1 MYNEEDRKWLYE
13 QMQQSGVDTG
23 SYDEFKTSLNDKAD
37 REWYYNKSKE
47 LGLDVGT
54 QQDFDQMMVEPA
66 KPQMQAAS
74 VEQPTPSGQ
83 SPATPLNGFV
93 QPKFDASQIQMPDE
107 RTDLEKTIDM
117 VFGPQIAARKA
128 ADEQQA
134 QQNDEF
140 WRNDPAMQQRAEYN
154 RRNGILLDPTVPR
167 DQRGIQLGQQQPSLL
182 DVSNPRYAAIIKN
195 DEAVK
200 SAMDSFNRALSE
212 QKQQY
217 EKHAQQSH
225 GNPFAPTGTNMLN
238 EARMQSQ
245 IMNPEKAIQSTI
257 DQMTAQMLQDDY
269 FTSDGQN
276 LNDAG
281 RYALQSMQQKMVEQ
295 LVAERMPQSSAEYI
309 VGNAIRNSDFGK
321 LARLA
326 SSTDF
331 ENYLDDLAAQMY
343 QPGFWE
349 RVGTGALTFGLN
361 MPEYLLT
368 GTAGGALSKG
378 MLNGITKMTTEGL
391 VRKGVER
398 SVAERAAQMLLGN
411 TMRGKAAQVG
421 AASVSGSTTF
431 GLQPIIGT
439 PIDLAYKTGQPLG
452 ENGEAFT
459 PEISDYIGETWKE
472 MKKGALMGT
481 LMVGGAAAGATEK
494 IAQGAV
500 KEGLARG
507 AAGFGYDAGV
517 MAGFSLADMKEAD
530 PNFEI
535 TPETAAE
542 AYAESAASLGLLKL
556 PHMIGMRGQIE
567 QAKQAQKFKFTPEEK
582 QYLRNMG
589 IEDPVDMALQMANRG
604 AEQPSF
610 LKSIMRGVESRKGN
624 SEAGTDIIVDE
635 AQPIDAENMQQ
646 LTAAYRSFMA
656 SEAPETIKAKAM
668 YLIEGKMPA
677 RLSPVTGTRI
687 IDIDGKVYFET
698 LNEKGGVIEHKPMKD
713 VESARTEQQKLAY
726 DVDMNVT
733 SAMENRLNE
742 LETATD
748 FGNMLQEGYEAIRQ
762 KAVSDPDKL
771 TAEERE
777 MLSMAQNIPAIM
789 QRANAGAELTPSEQA
804 LLNRAWSR
812 LNSYK
817 EEHSASRR
825 IAAEIEAKY
834 GLNEGEIEK
843 AIYGHSKEEAE
854 QVAGELSGTV
864 EVGNGTYRTDL
875 EQQIVD
881 EYRQKML
888 QRINEH
894 EEARK
899 AEAEAQTQEGAG
911 EQPVVNNADRLIEGS
926 VEQPIDTEGAAG
938 PDGKPSE
945 TVADGADGSSAEAGA
960 AGERPAIDI
969 EGARHRG
976 KDAFYAQDQQGIREV
991 GRRLKVADARM
1002 NRYFDPEQVKAI
1014 EEAVN
1019 SGNIDAIDRT
1029 GMNAMQQQ
1037 AIDKFVE
1044 TRAEAE
1050 GFNMAMQEQHDSQT
1064 ALDEAAIEPYQSEAG
1079 EIIPLTLDN
1088 GQQAYYK
1095 SGDLNN
1101 KFGTVI
1107 VTYTDESGQPKEMQ
1121 WPVSK
1126 IREQGNAMPTEQ
1138 FAERL
1143 SSDLLDQSERRNMDW
1158 LLGNRVET
1166 GQQVELTIAGETIP
1180 FTVDGFFQNGDVKL
1194 SDSDGNPMWMTKQE
1208 VLERMEATEQLNV
1221 EAELQMEAAQYR
1233 EGVRQQREADRQ
1245 AEIQQRTERYNN
1257 GIVGMK
1263 EGTPDFTAADSD
1275 PKVVAEYLI
1284 GSSRKEEQ
1292 TLAEVKPEVIKNI
1305 QTSKDEYK
1313 QQQIQLQQELAKLN
1327 SDIYT
1332 GEGILDGEELEQ
1344 MKSRKAEVE
1353 SLLQDLVARQV
1364 KWAEVRDELMT
1375 REEKQQFEQERRKQV
1390 FDARTGYK
1398 PAEQKRNFGQ
1408 DAEHITLNEDGT
1420 PNYGLTP
1427 TGNVNNYLLKNF
1439 DSSID
1444 AERFMNEQRIA
1455 LRNMQR
1461 DQVQPQINAINDE
1474 LNAYAGGRME
1484 LTPAEIKE
1492 RVERVADLEAYQD
1505 MLSKEAAHLREIVDG
1520 IEDLY
1525 ERNGSHEPSTPQE
1538 QRMAALS
1545 EAKSAQ
1551 DKLRIAREV
1560 YKDDEHAL
1568 STINDTEPRD
1578 IHEYISQNLG
1588 RGTIN
1593 WEGFDRGDHHVRGL
1607 QEELGSGWER
1617 GISKGKSTN
1626 AFNMYL
1632 AAEGEG
1638 KGIEEIVHGLYEAQP
1653 DGQDGT
1659 KPYST
1664 EDLRNGLIDLLSTA
1678 QRPSDISHLTINNRI
1693 AEAEE
1698 YVSAMEEYEAIQ
1710 AQIAAEDDA
1719 IRQSTGM
1726 EPDEYDAFIGDL
1738 EQRLAEQ
1745 EGFENSEEY
1754 FKFAEEYERR
1764 EQEGNAG
1771 GSQEA
1776 SALGMQREE
1785 SQQTPVETEAEQGAE
1800 KPDGGVADTA
1810 IQGLDGYTEKD
1821 VTDLVSQHFA
1831 DVAGDSGVEIVGMKV
1846 IGSRTNGTAKDDSDL
1861 DVLLEY
1867 KGDMSEDGLFNI
1879 LNDAENR
1886 LEIEGIPVD
1895 INPITEGK
1903 SGTIDQFLER
1913 NKDYKKED
1921 EAAGETSVSE
1931 LDSSFSARL
1940 AKAKAETNTNPTEAQ
1955 KQAGNYKKPQLKFGG
1970 YTFRIE
1976 NPKGST
1982 RSGVDANGK
1991 PWSIEMKDTYGYI
2004 EEKTGKDGDKMDF
2017 FINDDADLD
2026 KFNGRVYVVDQ
2037 KNEDGTFD
2045 EHKVMYGYPT
2055 WGAAKRAYE
2064 RNYEPGW
2071 WDKHVMQ
2078 MMGVKKDRFDQ
2089 WLAESDHKLK
2099 PYADYFRMKY
2109 DDPVA
2114 DPMQD
2119 VMASMRDRMQVSQPE
2134 ASIEQEITPSFKEGE
2149 LERRTIDELRQLRN
2163 KRQRDRSTSRVLL
2176 GTVNIQPGSDKEHT
2190 LKTNIEQATA
2200 DIDAIDKAIDAKK
2213 AEIADRI
2220 NQQEIGSAM
2229 VDQLERMGFDV
2240 TADKREM
2247 RRVRKQAEKDKSE
2260 EGKLRHFET
2269 PDGKMYGFT
2278 YRGKMYLDPTKIDAE
2293 LPIHEFA
2300 HPWCE
2305 AFRRLNPDGW
2315 KNIVGLMKVDA
2326 DTWEFVKQMNPDLT
2340 DENDIAEEMIAKF
2353 SGKKGAERAQAEFE
2367 RMNSKD
2373 PDYKGKWGNIWKN
2386 ISKAIQDFW
2395 KQVGDFLHIKYE
2407 SAEQVY
2413 DQVVKDFAD
2422 KINPRKKVEQFL
2434 KERDDTYLQAVEMGD
2449 MDNAKAIFDEALRE
2463 NIGNGITP
2471 FISAGGYRG
2480 KMQKLAHGVKTRDP
2494 KVIAEV
2500 ADLIAPLIPK
2510 DAVLVPAPSHTGKAT
2525 DMLDLAQAI
2534 SERTG
2539 APIADV
2545 LKGIERDSQYAA
2557 KKAGKPLS
2565 ASELGISMQGEL
2577 PEGKMPVVIDNVVD
2591 SGNTAEACIQ
2601 ALGKGIVASL
2611 ADSTERYKHVASL
2624 KSAEPVVI
2632 GKDGQIV
2639 PLSKRFEL
2647 GSKYLERAAER
2658 QAEEPMP
2665 VEEPETGMMAM
2676 EDAAEP
2682 VAVTDYD
2689 TMMQEAKRRSSLTP
2703 EMQQANETV
2712 KTYLSV
2718 KPKDSED
2725 VQVRK
2730 RATKAVLKAMENA
2743 GVPYKVVS
2751 KQEERQMMKLFSLM
2765 NQEAIKEMARRPSY
2779 RAFDPAHG
2787 SRGEYIVY
2795 NMNDPFG
2802 IPAYFE
2808 KLSTARY
2815 GLRQLKNIAP
2825 EGDWAMLRIGLP
2837 GEEAS
2842 TDVLKNAADMQ
2853 AEIQTWH
2860 GSGAV
2865 FVRFDH
2871 RHMGEGAGSQA
2882 FGYGTYL
2889 SDSKDVATGYAKT
2902 ELDWNVNSESML
2914 QNYEQWLDE
2923 NSSFEKYLAS
2933 NDLEKRTRES
2943 IAYLQQKVEEAA
2955 DEATKRY
2962 YLNEIKNFEAKLTE
2976 EAYNK
2981 DFRNISR
2988 SAASMRKR
2996 KQQAFE
3002 EMRNRSQNLYKV
3014 EIPDETQAY
3023 YIDYNGRMKDQK
3035 DIFETVDNELAAHG
3049 WNRKEIDIR
3058 TLFTKDGQEIYLTPW
3073 QSGADLYAE
3082 LEHGLGGAR
3091 EASAFLHN
3099 AGITGIKYPAGTIMG
3114 GGEGATN
3121 YVIFDENDA
3130 KITDHIQFMMGWHG
3144 SGAKFD
3150 AFDHRYMGS
3159 GEGNQSYGWGTY
3171 ITEVEGIGRMYA
3183 EAMGDRHKP
3192 ATYKGMSYSAIR
3204 HLSKDFYDTIG
3215 IENDSQRDILM
3226 SIVHSLN
3233 FGYGDPVAMIRVKR
3247 ESLQELLE
3255 RKQAVIEDAKEQLVE
3270 DKDILDEKRV
3280 TRIQNRIRINEKI
3293 VKETQE
3299 ALDFVNSLDTKDFE
3313 GWGKAPGSFLYKVD
3327 IPEDTGDNYFD
3338 WTESVPEERADKI
3351 LAELRNRLL
3360 TDKKYGWN
3368 TEAGINRLDREL
3380 EAMKKFFGATFY
3392 GRMSVLL
3399 GNSVAGA
3406 DFGGKRLASQL
3417 LSEQGYVGI
3426 KYPAEYMTG
3435 GRTDGAKNYVIFN
3448 EDNAKITDTIQFMMS
3463 GDAEAQKEGKSLL
3476 GWSDGKQVC
3485 LTQAGLNPN
3494 TPLHETT
3501 HMWDKWCEKENP
3513 ELWKKL
3519 VNALKKTT
3527 MWEDISKN
3535 PNYRNIWNDENRMA
3549 SEVHARLS
3557 GAAGEDEF
3565 MKAAFKKNTPQSI
3578 INEVKSALRKFWEA
3592 VLRLFNKH
3600 ARTIADDFE
3609 SLGAIVRM
3617 PIRDLVNKD
3626 FEKVMAVAEAEKN
3639 GQVEGQNG
3647 DIAART
3653 MMGVHNIS
3661 EEKLRKV
3668 IKQGGLANPSLAVID
3683 TKGGYVHTDYGG
3695 ISLIP
3700 KASLIDARTGRNAGT
3715 FTADAW
3721 TPTYPPVELVMKS
3734 KGWDKFFKD
3743 MRDIK
3748 KNADGGEELAGRV
3761 RVYLESYLENRD
3773 PDAMYW
3779 WYLYDRGLEPKTV
3792 RRTNPYD
3799 QKLSDRIVE
3808 LTGGDERTGI
3818 EDLNDEAIKE
3828 IVQLYHAYQQSKGE
3842 EVKPAEQRIEYIKN
3856 RLDPNDQNKMRQLRL
3871 QSYIDELEKYG
3882 ENRSNL
3888 NNFISGINLSVR
3900 RAGEVDDYSTF
3911 SEARKRVKDEGRK
3924 NDFDKWIEELNE
3936 RYGIEE
3942 KIFDGYTP
3950 SGNRKYIP
3958 NTLENVSKYMKKQGL
3973 NGAMDWSSIGNWI
3986 AKVANKEKTLE
3997 GIRSQRKNLQTT
4009 EEEHDAFHE
4018 KWGTIMQEIA
4028 VKLGQGD
4035 NWIGEQRMTEAL
4047 DHKDLASYV
4056 KREYGVELS
4065 KDDQSAIDTFIKEVR
4080 HNFPTGYFETKFER
4094 PVMLNEFEIA
4104 VVPEETS
4111 SDIIEALKG
4120 AGLSVYTYNNKGT
4133 LDEQTESRRLAV
4145 MEAVGMR
4152 NDIMFHIEDEPET
4165 LEMLDSEP
4173 TMKVYRSVQ
4182 IGPEGKPY
4190 PPMSGKVDGEWRSP
4204 IEIGQWERSDEA
4216 PWLADENGRFL
4227 LDKGNGK
4234 KLKAAYNPYIHTST
4248 FPLNDQFSEAQSR
4261 PELAVMEV
4269 EIPVS
4274 ELTSGYKADKAKD
4287 TVGEKDWKAGAVQGQ
4302 LTGQRK
4308 VILSRWDKPIRILS
4322 DDEVA
4327 SLVAPKLQEA
4337 GVVMPTNVV
4346 TPALRKALED
4356 YGVQFVSTDN
4366 KGKLIEG
4373 EHKGKTWA
4381 QWWKLQ
4387 HPTGK
4392 KQDSVRRMRANGSSD
4407 VAKGRFLYD
4416 GEPIAQVTGNEFKEE
4431 TDPKKAVQEY
4441 FAKEWNG
4448 AITREG
4454 LGEVLLDN
4462 RAVKDDFSHGVNRE
4476 KIASFVAVPHIIKD
4490 GVIIDEQENWKD
4502 RNYDSLTIAA
4512 PISIGNEKYM
4522 GIAIIKRR
4530 PTTNRFYL
4538 HTVLAEKYL
4547 QDEMLRTGSEA
4558 ANRQGGDNLQDEAL
4572 KTDPKVERHQGDFA
4586 KILINLYNA
4595 KENAKKLQKGGENHQ
4610 KMVDEV
4616 TRSAENL
4623 GGVKVNFVSSDDVT
4637 DEDMKNELHMG
4648 TKGIYDPNTGEVS
4661 ILVDNID
4668 SIDEAKRVVFHEKL
4682 GHEGLTA
4689 LLGSNKAVMDFGNF
4703 LYRNADKALRRKM
4716 VDRADDEGYRMDDRD
4731 RWSKAAQEVF
4741 SDIAANG
4748 PATSEEFSLWTKAK
4762 HYLIRLLKALN
4773 VRIPGLLNDHDLRYY
4788 VLKTGRA
4795 LKKWNGIDQTTRDN
4809 LSTPE
4814 THFDRMRA
4822 VGGKPRKRNNESQ
4835 AQYFQ
4840 RLREWERRKIA
4851 EEQDPEPKMPDLSNE
4866 EISSEYGEYQKD
4878 WMRRHGLPEDYE
4890 DMGMPRREAGESDAD
4905 YMQRIRLHEAYEREQ
4920 QSGDPLQ
4927 PVFGWEPQAIKDWKR
4942 AYAEW
4947 KQRND
4952 IREEE
4957 NVDLDLYE
4965 GNGIEPGDPVT
4976 ESEVDAR
4983 MLRDL
4988 GDASGADTTPEGA
5001 KKHVKMAIIERRK
5014 DLESSNAEDAIFLH
5028 QLGKMIEREA
5038 KSQGVTA
5045 EELNRQLPH
5054 IIEETYFEEIL
5065 RDENGNVVAINDISD
5080 QLPIKRTPGLE
5091 NLLDTIK
5098 DWYDTFFHVLED
5110 AGLRGKAGYIE
5121 DGYVNHVWD
5130 KGKSDPK
5137 AWEKYV
5143 EQYQRLKSPNMKHRE
5158 VESYRMGIELGLKP
5172 KFEKLTDMMAY
5183 YSKSNNEAIANK
5195 GLMQHLS
5202 CLNIQEVNSDGEVT
5216 LNTPLLYSSQP
5227 DGLVRDRYSTFYVP
5241 GIGDIWVYKEA
5252 ASKFANVF
5260 GPVTTPG
5267 EKAVSQ
5273 KFWNAYDLIGS
5284 TAKKIQLSWSFFH
5297 AGALTEVYL
5306 AQGMAGEGPGRAI
5319 KQLMRSLVYDCIRTG
5334 ELPAM
5339 ANPDDFKA
5347 AASHLVKLGATDDYA
5362 AADVLRLTDKFRQFA
5377 KDMDKR
5383 MGTDKIGGTG
5393 PLGVVGFAMDAINKG
5408 MDTFLWS
5415 YLHDGLKIAM
5425 FKMFADDL
5433 KLKAEKKGWDDEK
5446 LDQMLDEA
5454 GQYVNDCFGGQFWE
5468 LIDVSPKLLKRLQ
5481 RVFLSPDWLLSTQ
5494 RHFFANFGFGSLYN
5508 DGGFWEYVKYNTD
5521 NLKRAFGAD
5530 IPKNDFR
5537 AFRSRNAKMCY
5548 IIGVLFGAMML
5559 SNLANAMFRKWDED
5573 KERSKAESDPSYKS
5587 KYDLIAPD
5595 GMKWYDYLMMGNAN
5609 GQTTHMFTGRYED
5622 GTETY
5627 IRWGKQ
5633 FREFPELWTNE
5644 KGELEVPGP
5653 LVKRMMGKANPNI
5666 GIILD
5671 DITYL
5676 DPYKATHQDEEL
5688 QRKYGKPLGL
5698 VVKTA
5703 YKFLP
5708 FIVPTQEG
5716 KEWKAVDLVFPSSKG
5731 FSKWKAQDYFKHY
5744 ILTDDQQG
5752 MDLTYRSC
5760 VLNGIDPQQQ
5770 LDAALRSVKA
5780 AERKELADG
5789 VKDLQGAWDKFNE
5802 AKSHDEKLYWQRKLK
5817 KYLAETNYDQLNS
5830 YEFGEKAKEIL
5841 GTDDEDK
5848 KPMSYEQM
5856 KNGEGIYLWLSESE
5870 DVRDDYKVSVL
5881 YKKAGEVTKQLRSME
5896 EDGTDTSDFEDR
5908 NQYWIDLR
5916 ERINEYRRDIKEL
5929 KSELGND
5936 NDEHVMRQIRDARRE
5951 LLEEAE
5957 ELRK

>member
-54 QQDFDQMMVEPA
+54 QQDFDQMMVEPV

-83 SPATPLNGFV
+83 PAAAPLNGFV

-117 VFGPQIAARKA
+117 VFGPQIAAQKQ

-134 QQNDEF
+134 QKNDEF
-140 WRNDPAMQQRAEYN
+140 WRNDPTMQQRAEYN

-200 SAMDSFNRALSE
+200 SAMDSFNQALSE

-217 EKHAQQSH
+217 EKHAQQSQ

-257 DQMTAQMLQDDY
+257 DQMTSQMLQDDY

-398 SVAERAAQMLLGN
+398 NVAERAAQMLLGN

-421 AASVSGSTTF
+421 AHAASGATTF

-494 IAQGAV
+494 IAQGAI

-556 PHMIGMRGQIE
+556 PHMIGMRGHVE

-624 SEAGTDIIVDE
+624 SEAGTDIVVDD

-646 LTAAYRSFMA
+646 LTAVYRSFMA

-677 RLSPVTGTRI
+677 RLSPITGTRI

-698 LNEKGGVIEHKPMKD
+698 LNEKGGVIERKPMKD
-713 VESARTEQQKLAY
+713 VESARAEQQKLAY

-762 KAVSDPDKL
+762 KAVSDPNKL

-789 QRANAGAELTPSEQA
+789 QRANAGAELNPSEQA
-804 LLNRAWSR
+804 LLKRAWSR
-812 LNSYK
+812 LESYK

-825 IAAEIEAKY
+825 IAAEIEAEY
-834 GLNEGEIEK
+834 GLNEGELEK
-843 AIYGHSKEEAE
+843 AIYGHSKAEAE
-854 QVAGELSGTV
+854 EVAGELSGTV

-899 AEAEAQTQEGAG
+899 AETEAQTQEGAG
-911 EQPVVNNADRLIEGS
+911 EQPVVTDAERLIEGS

-969 EGARHRG
+969 EGARQRG

-1095 SGDLNN
+1095 SGDLGN

-1107 VTYTDESGQPKEMQ
+1107 VTYTDENGNPKQME

-1194 SDSDGNPMWMTKQE
+1194 SDSDGNPMRMTKQE
-1208 VLERMEATEQLNV
+1208 VLEMMEATEQLNV

-1305 QTSKDEYK
+1305 QTAKDEYK
-1313 QQQIQLQQELAKLN
+1313 QQQTQLQQELVKLN
-1327 SDIYT
+1327 NDIYT
-1332 GEGILDGEELEQ
+1332 GEGILDTEEMEQ

-1353 SLLQDLVARQV
+1353 SQLQDLAARQV

-1375 REEKQQFEQERRKQV
+1375 REERQQFEQERRKQV

-1439 DSSID
+1439 ESSID
-1444 AERFMNEQRIA
+1444 AERFMNEQRMS

-1461 DQVQPQINAINDE
+1461 DQIQPQINAINDE
-1474 LNAYAGGRME
+1474 LNAYATGRME
-1484 LTPAEIKE
+1484 LTPAEIKD
-1492 RVERVADLEAYQD
+1492 RVQQVADLEAYQD
-1505 MLSKEAAHLREIVDG
+1505 MLSKEAAHLREVVDG

-1525 ERNGSHEPSTPQE
+1525 ERNGRNEPTTPQE

-1593 WEGFDRGDHHVRGL
+1593 WEGFDRGGHHVRGL

-1638 KGIEEIVHGLYEAQP
+1638 KGIEEIVHDLYESEP
-1653 DGQDGT
+1653 EGQDGT

-1693 AEAEE
+1693 AEAED
-1698 YVSAMEEYEAIQ
+1698 YVRAMEEYEDIQ

-1726 EPDEYDAFIGDL
+1726 EPDEYDAFISDL

-1745 EGFENSEEY
+1745 EGYINSDEY
-1754 FKFAEEYERR
+1754 FKFVEEYERR

-1776 SALGMQREE
+1776 STLGMQREE
-1785 SQQTPVETEAEQGAE
+1785 SQQAPVEAEAEQGAE
-1800 KPDGGVADTA
+1800 KSDGGVADTA
-1810 IQGLDGYTEKD
+1810 IDQEPQTFKD
-1821 VTDLVSQHFA
+1821 
-1831 DVAGDSGVEIVGMKV
+1831 
-1846 IGSRTNGTAKDDSDL
+1846 
-1861 DVLLEY
+1861 
-1867 KGDMSEDGLFNI
+1867 
-1879 LNDAENR
+1879 R
-1886 LEIEGIPVD
+1886 LE
-1895 INPITEGK
+1895 
-1903 SGTIDQFLER
+1903 
-1913 NKDYKKED
+1913 
-1921 EAAGETSVSE
+1921 A
-1931 LDSSFSARL
+1931 
-1940 AKAKAETNTNPTEAQ
+1940 AKAETNTNPTEAQ
-1955 KQAGNYKKPQLKFGG
+1955 KQAGNYRKPQLKFGG

-1982 RSGVDANGK
+1982 RSGVDASGK

-2045 EHKVMYGYPT
+2045 EHKVMYGYPN
-2055 WGAAKRAYE
+2055 WGEAKRAYE

-2119 VMASMRDRMQVSQPE
+2119 VMAAVRDRMQVSQPE

-2149 LERRTIDELRQLRN
+2149 LERKTLDELRQLRN

-2176 GTVNIQPGSDKEHT
+2176 GTTNIQPGSDKEHT
-2190 LKTNIEQATA
+2190 LKNNISQATA
-2200 DIDAIDKAIDAKK
+2200 DIDAIEKAISVKK
-2213 AEIADRI
+2213 AEMVDRI
-2220 NQQEIGSAM
+2220 DQQEIGGAM
-2229 VDQLERMGFDV
+2229 VDQLEKMGFDV
-2240 TADKREM
+2240 TADRREM
-2247 RRVRKQAEKDKSE
+2247 RRVRKQAEKDQSE

-2269 PDGKMYGFT
+2269 PDGKIYGFT
-2278 YRGKMYLDPTKIDAE
+2278 YKGKMYLDPTKIDAE

-2315 KNIVGLMKVDA
+2315 KDIVGLMKGDA

-2353 SGKKGAERAQAEFE
+2353 SGKKGAERAKAEYE
-2367 RMNSKD
+2367 RMNGKD

-2395 KQVGDFLHIKYE
+2395 KQVGDFLHIKYK
-2407 SAEQVY
+2407 SVDQVY
-2413 DQVVKDFAD
+2413 DQVVRDFAN
-2422 KINPRKKVEQFL
+2422 KINPRKKVEEWL
-2434 KERDDTYLQAVEMGD
+2434 KERDAAYLEAAEKGD
-2449 MDNAKAIFDEALRE
+2449 DAKVRELFDAALRE

-2471 FISAGGYRG
+2471 FVSTGTY
-2480 KMQKLAHGVKTRDP
+2480 KPLQKLAHGIKTRDP

-2500 ADLIAPLIPK
+2500 ADLMAPLIPK

-2545 LKGIERDSQYAA
+2545 LTGVERGSQYAA

-2577 PEGKMPVVIDNVVD
+2577 PEGKIPVVIDNVVD

-2632 GKDGQIV
+2632 GKDGKIV

-2658 QAEEPMP
+2658 QAEEPMS

-2676 EDAAEP
+2676 EDTAEP

-2712 KTYLSV
+2712 KAYLSA

-2765 NQEAIKEMARRPSY
+2765 NQEAIKEMARRPSV
-2779 RAFDPAHG
+2779 RAYDPVHG

-2842 TDVLKNAADMQ
+2842 ADVLKNAADMQ

-2889 SDSKDVATGYAKT
+2889 SDSKEVATGYAKT

-2914 QNYEQWLDE
+2914 QNYEQWLDD

-3002 EMRNRSQNLYKV
+3002 DMRNRSQNLYKV

-3035 DIFETVDNELAAHG
+3035 GIFETVDNELAAHG
-3049 WNRKEIDIR
+3049 WNRKEIDTR

-3192 ATYKGMSYSAIR
+3192 ATYKGMSYAAIR

-3215 IENDSQRDILM
+3215 IENNSQRDILM

-3255 RKQAVIEDAKEQLVE
+3255 RKQTVVEDAKEQLIE

-3280 TRIQNRIRINEKI
+3280 TRIKNRIKINEKI

-3313 GWGKAPGSFLYKVD
+3313 GWGKSPGSFLYKVD

-3338 WTESVPEERADKI
+3338 WTETVPAERADKI
-3351 LAELRNRLL
+3351 LAELRKRLL
-3360 TDKKYGWN
+3360 TDEKYGWN

-3380 EAMKKFFGATFY
+3380 EAMKDFFGATFY

-3448 EDNAKITDTIQFMMS
+3448 EGNAKITDTIQFMMS

-3476 GWSDGKQVC
+3476 GWSDGKQVY
-3485 LTQAGLNPN
+3485 LTEKGLNPN

-3519 VNALKKTT
+3519 VSALKKTT

-3653 MMGVHNIS
+3653 MMGVHNLGL
-3661 EEKLRKV
+3661 EQLKRALKN
-3668 IKQGGLANPSLAVID
+3668 GGLANPSTAIID
-3683 TKGGYVHTDYGG
+3683 AAKQSHNKYGDV
-3695 ISLIP
+3695 SLIMP
-3700 KASLIDARTGRNAGT
+3700 KALVDSKTGRHKGVFGADIYSPNYPQVYTRLSDKNQDALYQWINDNAGDNGRHLDM
-3715 FTADAW
+3715 FRKFIDN
-3721 TPTYPPVELVMKS
+3721 VERGDYNGLEYIFLKQKGVDMSQIDDYAREGVESFWKPYVKKYTSSSELFGDWQKS
-3734 KGWDKFFKD
+3734 DKFRQEISKHILAD
-3743 MRDIK
+3743 YIQETGRGIK
-3748 KNADGGEELAGRV
+3748 KSIIDKRLEAGETREQVKKELTKIQFEAYKQAKKEVEELF
-3761 RVYLESYLENRD
+3761 LDENGNVDFGIVEELFARNYRNYQQQGKFD
-3773 PDAMYW
+3773 PY
-3779 WYLYDRGLEPKTV
+3779 E
-3792 RRTNPYD
+3792 TNWNVSTYMRENNLFEEYREWA
-3799 QKLSDRIVE
+3799 QKLLEQYDP
-3808 LTGGDERTGI
+3808 
-3818 EDLNDEAIKE
+3818 KE
-3828 IVQLYHAYQQSKGE
+3828 QLYNGTDNQ
-3842 EVKPAEQRIEYIKN
+3842 
-3856 RLDPNDQNKMRQLRL
+3856 
-3871 QSYIDELEKYG
+3871 
-3882 ENRSNL
+3882 
-3888 NNFISGINLSVR
+3888 
-3900 RAGEVDDYSTF
+3900 
-3911 SEARKRVKDEGRK
+3911 GRP
-3924 NDFDKWIEELNE
+3924 
-3936 RYGIEE
+3936 RYVE
-3942 KIFDGYTP
+3942 
-3950 SGNRKYIP
+3950 
-3958 NTLENVSKYMKKQGL
+3958 NTLENASRIMKKQGL
-3973 NGAMDWSSIGNWI
+3973 QGGDSFFAASMGGARAQLTPVM
-3986 AKVANKEKTLE
+3986 KTLSA
-3997 GIRSQRKNLQTT
+3997 IRKNKWRLDEAGFEKAK
-4009 EEEHDAFHE
+4009 EELENEYYELGNLFDRGYGLDDKYYSLIDAMKSGDAT
-4018 KWGTIMQEIA
+4018 KWAKRNGFDISEEDGKRIDDYAIA
-4028 VKLGQGD
+4028 LRD
-4035 NWIGEQRMTEAL
+4035 M
-4047 DHKDLASYV
+4047 
-4056 KREYGVELS
+4056 
-4065 KDDQSAIDTFIKEVR
+4065 
-4080 HNFPTGYFETKFER
+4080 PTAYFELKFER
-4094 PVMLNEFEIA
+4094 PVGLEEFAAAI
-4104 VVPEETS
+4104 VPGNTPA
-4111 SDIIEALKG
+4111 DIIKALKDK
-4120 AGLSVYTYNNKGT
+4120 GLEVRTYDNTGT
-4133 LDEQTESRRLAV
+4133 EEENDESRRLAV

-4165 LEMLDSEP
+4165 LERLDSEP

-4366 KGKLIEG
+4366 KGKLTEG

-4387 HPTGK
+4387 HPTVSRK
-4392 KQDSVRRMRANGSSD
+4392 RI
-4407 VAKGRFLYD
+4407 GRFS
-4416 GEPIAQVTGNEFKEE
+4416 ENENMF
-4431 TDPKKAVQEY
+4431 DRNQQ
-4441 FAKEWNG
+4441 
-4448 AITREG
+4448 
-4454 LGEVLLDN
+4454 
-4462 RAVKDDFSHGVNRE
+4462 RAVRNRGTVTPGLNSMDV
-4476 KIASFVAVPHIIKD
+4476 KITDVP
-4490 GVIIDEQENWKD
+4490 
-4502 RNYDSLTIAA
+4502 
-4512 PISIGNEKYM
+4512 
-4522 GIAIIKRR
+4522 
-4530 PTTNRFYL
+4530 
-4538 HTVLAEKYL
+4538 
-4547 QDEMLRTGSEA
+4547 
-4558 ANRQGGDNLQDEAL
+4558 
-4572 KTDPKVERHQGDFA
+4572 RHDFA
-4586 KILINLYNA
+4586 GTGQQARRSGMQWAMENLVGVHPMKQGTSDAYNLKINEDSIDKFL
-4595 KENAKKLQKGGENHQ
+4595 
-4610 KMVDEV
+4610 
-4616 TRSAENL
+4616 SASSTKHSENL
-4623 GGVKVNFVSSDDVT
+4623 GVHLAVLKKLLDVINDSIEVEVHPDYKKDNGNRTIENGIDDKNLLIHRFYGAAKIDSQTYRVKTTVKEWRGQNAGDAYNYEVTKIELLEGGHDVDNAPSNSISAAKLLNNIEKSYDLGKNLLAESKKEDERLARMEKSAVQTAEKLGGQAVKFARQEDYLDDA
-4637 DEDMKNELHMG
+4637 DALERIA
-4648 TKGIYDPNTGEVS
+4648 KGDKGWYDPETGEVV
-4661 ILVDNID
+4661 IITENNDGID
-4668 SIDEAKRVVFHEKL
+4668 DINFTVAHEKL
-4682 GHEGLTA
+4682 GHEGLQ
-4689 LLGSNKAVMDFGNF
+4689 LLFGSDKAVMKFGDF
-4703 LYRNADKALRRKM
+4703 LYRSADKTLRRKM
-4716 VDRADDEGYRMDDRD
+4716 VDRANKEGYKMNDRD

-4741 SDIAANG
+4741 ADIAADG
-4748 PATSEEFSLWTKAK
+4748 PTTKEEFSLWDKAK
-4762 HYLIRLLKALN
+4762 HYLIRLLKAMN
-4773 VRIPGLLNDHDLRYY
+4773 IRISGLLTDHDMRYY
-4788 VLKTGRA
+4788 VLRTGQA
-4795 LKKWNGIDQTTRDN
+4795 LKKWST
-4809 LSTPE
+4809 LSDEAKEQLMTPGE
-4814 THFDRMRA
+4814 RKGA
-4822 VGGKPRKRNNESQ
+4822 VGGKPRKRNSESQ

-4890 DMGMPRREAGESDAD
+4890 DMGMPRRETGESDAD

-5014 DLESSNAEDAIFLH
+5014 DLESGNAEDAIFLH

-5038 KSQGVTA
+5038 KAQGVSA
-5045 EELNRQLPH
+5045 EEFNRQLPH
-5054 IIEETYFEEIL
+5054 IIEETYFEEVL

-5098 DWYDTFFHVLED
+5098 DWYDNFFHVLED

-5383 MGTDKIGGTG
+5383 MGIDKVGGVG

-5468 LIDVSPKLLKRLQ
+5468 LIDVSPKLLKGLQ
-5481 RVFLSPDWLLSTQ
+5481 RMFLSPDWLLSTQ

-5521 NLKRAFGAD
+5521 NLKRVFGAD

-5573 KERSKAESDPSYKS
+5573 KERSKAEDDPSYKS

-5644 KGELEVPGP
+5644 KGELEVPWP

-5703 YKFLP
+5703 SKFLP

-5789 VKDLQGAWDKFNE
+5789 VKDLQGAWDKFND

-5841 GTDDEDK
+5841 GTDDEDR
-5848 KPMSYEQM
+5848 KPMSREQL
-5856 KNGEGIYLWLSESE
+5856 KNGEGIYLWLSNAE

-5929 KSELGND
+5929 KSEFGND
-5936 NDEHVMRQIRDARRE
+5936 NDEQVMRQIRDARRE
-5951 LLEEAE
+5951 LLEDAE